1 MRMQRIVGQ
10 GIQALGTNKV
20 RTFFMMVGTIVGI
33 AALTVIMALGK
44 GTEKKVMKRIESF
57 GPRALM
63 LIAGG
68 GKDLPPPDFN
78 VTTLRLDDAEAVRNK
93 IKGIEAATP
102 AAFKRMPIK
111 AGDAQT
117 RALVF
122 AVEPDWHDAWD
133 WYVTEG
139 DPIAAEDVATLAR
152 VCVIGQTL
160 SRDLFGNE
168 SPIGKYIQIQKVR
181 FRIKGI
187 LEHRGTSPMGTDFDN
202 RALIPLTTGMRRLF
216 NQDHI
221 TYVRIKV
228 KSLDQ
233 IESVK
238 KQVRRLIHERHHITP
253 PEEDDFRIVS
263 AKAVGDL
270 ARGTSKT
277 LSILLIA
284 LAGLSL
290 VVGGVVLM
298 NILLISVGE
307 RRKEIG
313 LRRAVGATRGDI
325 LLQFLAES
333 LTVTCV
339 GMLAGSGFG
348 ALITLILQQTTKV
361 LIALSW
367 EPFAL
372 SLVFAVLVG
381 TFFGVQPARKA
392 ASLNPVDVLR

>member
-1 MRMQRIVGQ
+1 MRTRRIVGQ

-20 RTFFMMVGTIVGI
+20 RTFFMMAGTIVGI
-33 AALTVIMALGK
+33 AALTVIMAVGK
-44 GTEKKVMKRIESF
+44 GTENKVMKRINSF

-78 VTTLRLDDAEAVRNK
+78 VTTLEIEDADAVRNTVK
-93 IKGIEAATP
+93 DVEAATP

-117 RALVF
+117 RAMVF

-133 WYVTEG
+133 WYVAEG
-139 DPIAAEDVATLAR
+139 DPIGADDVATMAR
-152 VCVIGQTL
+152 VCVIGRTL
-160 SRDLFGNE
+160 SHDLFGTL
-168 SPIGKYIQIQKVR
+168 SPIGEYLQIQNVR
-181 FRIKGI
+181 FRIQGV
-187 LEHRGTSPMGTDFDN
+187 LERKGTSPMGTDFDN
-202 RALIPLTTGMRRLF
+202 RVLIPLTTGLRRVF

-228 KSLDQ
+228 KDLDH
-233 IESVK
+233 IDSVK
-238 KQVRRLIHERHHITP
+238 KEVRQLIHDRHHITP
-253 PEEDDFRIVS
+253 PQEDDFRIVS

-270 ARGTSKT
+270 ARGTSGT

-284 LAGLSL
+284 LSCLSL

-313 LRRAVGATRGDI
+313 LRRAVGATRRDI
-325 LLQFLAES
+325 LSQFLIES
-333 LTVTCV
+333 LAVTCS
-339 GMLAGSGFG
+339 GMVLGSGLG
-348 ALITLILQQTTKV
+348 AIITLVLKQTTKLPV
-361 LIALSW
+361 ALSW

-372 SLVFAVLVG
+372 GLAFALLVG

-392 ASLNPVDVLR
+392 ASLNPVDSIR